1 MARVYGRAK
10 LCAVPRSAPFTFHA
24 PYALARKVRNPIF
37 FFRRWRWAFFT
48 KKKKNGIL
56 EAPEIRPTFLS
67 NKKQKKKTVLCDK
80 RQKLTQASKANKL
93 IYKDR
98 K

>member
-37 FFRRWRWAFFT
+37 FFGDGGGLFLQ
-48 KKKKNGIL
+48 KKKKWDIL
-56 EAPEIRPTFLS
+56 FFFLFTLFCFRAV
-67 NKKQKKKTVLCDK
+67 KGKTVK
-80 RQKLTQASKANKL
+80 R
-93 IYKDR
+93 
-98 K
+98 